1 MTLDM
6 TCHVPALEGRI
17 IRIMSCLITLEFLV
31 HLFLERRFA
40 SCSLRFSRLPTPL
53 CTLLWQ
59 NWGKMAQAAEEG
71 NAPIF
76 QKWAFFEED
85 CIPDTQERME
95 RWGGTQRDLLKS
107 EERGLCKIC
116 FLEFFLIM

>member
-6 TCHVPALEGRI
+6 TCHAPVLEGRI

-107 EERGLCKIC
+107 EEQGLCKIG
-116 FLEFFLIM
+116 FLKFFLIM